1 MRYFHTVTVDEI
13 VHSNLASFLKGKKK
27 GAGNEMGDEL
37 FDRITVQIIEKMLI
51 QASTL
56 NDYLRGLMEGLT
68 AKVFRTYNASVTL

>member
-51 QASTL
+51 
-56 NDYLRGLMEGLT
+56 
-68 AKVFRTYNASVTL
+68 